1 MEFKINI
8 PTSLK
13 DITLKQYKKFLKI
26 QDGIENTTFLQLK
39 IIEIFCDVD
48 LKIAK
53 AMRYTDVEEITANI
67 LNLFTQQPTLV
78 THFIM
83 NGEKYGFVPDLDN
96 MTLGEYIDLDTYS
109 SDYENIEIAMNVLY
123 RPVTT
128 KLKNKYL
135 IVDYNPDTKDRMLN
149 MPMDAVISSMFFFLN
164 LRIELSS
171 IILNSSEARKIA
183 QQVEWDSFQSNMD
196 GISRFLPYLKETL
209 NELNISLN

>member
-39 IIEIFCDVD
+39 IIEIFCNVD

-53 AMRYTDVEEITANI
+53 AMRYTDVEQITAGI
-67 LNLFTQQPTLV
+67 LKLFTQQPTLV

-135 IVDYNPDTKDRMLN
+135 IVDYNPDTKDKMLN

-171 IILNSSEARKIA
+171 IILNSSEAREIA